1 MAQILE
7 LLKKNHHDLHVV
19 QHDQT
24 VIEAAHFM
32 VENNIGA
39 VPVLEQGRLV
49 GIFSERDVMTRV
61 LVRGMDPQTTTV
73 DRVMTPGPLA
83 VPPETSIHDCM
94 VLMKQHK
101 FRHLPICD
109 GQKLVGFLSLRDILL
124 HEVDEK
130 DIEVRMMRAYIA
142 S

>member
-1 MAQILE
+1 MATILE

-24 VIEAAHFM
+24 VIEAVHFM

-39 VPVLEQGRLV
+39 VPVLNNGQLA
-49 GIFSERDVMTRV
+49 GIFSERDLMTKV
-61 LVRGMDPQTTTV
+61 LVRGLDPNNTTLDAVMSADPLSVAPTV
-73 DRVMTPGPLA
+73 
-83 VPPETSIHDCM
+83 SIQDCM

-101 FRHLPICD
+101 FRHLPICE
-109 GQKLVGFLSLRDILL
+109 GRRLVGFLSLRDILL

>member
-1 MAQILE
+1 MGAILE
-7 LLKKNHHDLHVV
+7 LLKKNEHDLHVV

-24 VIEAAHFM
+24 VIEAVHFM

-39 VPVLEQGRLV
+39 VPVLDDGILV
-49 GIFSERDVMTRV
+49 GIFSERDIMTRV
-61 LVRGMDPQTTTV
+61 MVRGLDPHTTV
-73 DRVMTPGPLA
+73 VATVMTTEPLKVA
-83 VPPETSIHDCM
+83 PDTSFHDCM

-101 FRHLPICD
+101 FRHLPICQ
-109 GQKLVGFLSLRDILL
+109 GNRLVGFLSLRDLLL

-130 DIEVRMMRAYIA
+130 DVEVRMMRAYIA

>member
-1 MAQILE
+1 MAAILE
-7 LLKKNHHDLHVV
+7 LLKKNRHDLHVV
-19 QHDQT
+19 QHDQS
-24 VIEAAHFM
+24 VIEAVHFM
-32 VENNIGA
+32 VENNVGA
-39 VPVLEQGRLV
+39 VPVLNHGELV

-61 LVRGMDPQTTTV
+61 LVRGNDPHETHVHQV
-73 DRVMTPGPLA
+73 MSRDPLRVAPDA
-83 VPPETSIHDCM
+83 SIHDCM

-109 GQKLVGFLSLRDILL
+109 GKKLVGFLSLRDLLL

-130 DIEVRMMRAYIA
+130 DSEVRMMRAYIA